1 MSKLSSEE
9 VEQLRKPLKEKQ
21 PQKKQI
27 QKEHPQNKRQKI
39 ESHHDPDKSDACKKF
54 NETLTIAEVNVDCL
68 EKIFANLNF
77 DDLLMVAETSKHF
90 LQGARLAFTSK
101 FGKKTFKLHCHSVH
115 QNQPNQAM
123 VGNDIIIYNPLTCLK
138 VLRCFGP
145 FIFKLDILYA
155 NISAAHRTK
164 FDRYVIEN
172 CAESLIEIELHC
184 APKNAMGSLRVPF
197 SNIQSVYFKE
207 CLFGQTLSNIN
218 KCFPKMRNLHLDHCR
233 VIECIGKNFPNLV
246 HLTVK
251 NKRIVK
257 KHVEKCLHLNPQLR
271 SLSISGNFDL
281 KFLRSVSEHPQ
292 LEDLG
297 ISLGSEFLINARCD
311 PVYFENVRTLKLQL
325 HWTKK
330 TMPEIPISFSRLEEF
345 TLKSYDF
352 LMNQH
357 FFDFINQ
364 HRTILKLHCHFL
376 VRYTFSYIKCKLAR
390 KLTSV
395 MELNIPNF
403 VLTLNEVNEFL
414 TECKFLKKFQ
424 FKFVDRNAY
433 DVLLYQLDP
442 EWKAT
447 IDHIGLVTLER

>member
-1 MSKLSSEE
+1 MSKQNSEE
-9 VEQLRKPLKEKQ
+9 VEKLRESLKE
-21 PQKKQI
+21 
-27 QKEHPQNKRQKI
+27 ELPQNKRQRT
-39 ESHHDPDKSDACKKF
+39 ESHSEPGGPDESDAC
-54 NETLTIAEVNVDCL
+54 NEKSDGTLTIAEVNEDCL
-68 EKIFANLNF
+68 EKIFKNLNF
-77 DDLLMVAETSKHF
+77 DDLLTVAETSKHF
-90 LQGARLAFTSK
+90 LQGARLAFASK

-115 QNQPNQAM
+115 QNQPNQLMA
-123 VGNDIIIYNPLTCLK
+123 GNNIIIYNPLTCLK

-145 FIFKLDILYA
+145 FIFKLDILYT

-172 CAESLIEIELHC
+172 CADSLIEIELHC

-197 SNIQSVYFKE
+197 SNIESVYFRE

-218 KCFPKMRNLHLDHCR
+218 KYFPKMRNLHLDHCR
-233 VIECIGKNFPNLV
+233 IIGSIGKKFPNLE

-251 NKRIVK
+251 NKKIVK
-257 KHVEKCLHLNPQLR
+257 SHVEKCLHLNPQLR
-271 SLSISGNFDL
+271 SLSVLGDFDL

-292 LEDLG
+292 LEDLD

-311 PVYFENVRTLKLQL
+311 PVHFENVRTLKLQL
-325 HWTKK
+325 HWNQK

-352 LMNQH
+352 WMNQH

-376 VRYTFSYIKCKLAR
+376 VRYTFSYVKCKLAR

-395 MELNIPNF
+395 TELNIPNF
-403 VLTLNEVNEFL
+403 VLTLNEANEFL

-424 FKFVDRNAY
+424 FKFVDRNTY
-433 DVLLYQLDP
+433 DVLLYQLNP
-442 EWKAT
+442 EWKAS